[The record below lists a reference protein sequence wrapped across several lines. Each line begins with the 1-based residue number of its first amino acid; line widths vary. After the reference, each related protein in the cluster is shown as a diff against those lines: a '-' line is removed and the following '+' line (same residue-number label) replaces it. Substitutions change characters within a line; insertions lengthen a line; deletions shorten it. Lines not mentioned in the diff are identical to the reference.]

1 MIKETGDTPDKH
13 ELSMYYGDTIDLIGS
28 KVTFESGLNTVVKY
42 DKTAQ
47 TVTAVSTGTVKGK
60 ADGAEFTIE
69 VKAHP
74 VDIMLF
80 AGQSNMV
87 GSPNNAEADT
97 VIPVGAAGEAPSVFA
112 EASAPDAEGGLS
124 AVRLEG
130 QARPLTDE
138 EIQAAYFRA
147 EEAYGWFSLETLP
160 CGEKTQTIDGWLY
173 YPVEYPGMENLAD
186 LRAYL
191 RGLFSEELVDALLA
205 SGGAHPLY
213 QDVDGA
219 LYVLPTSRER
229 DESKGQADIQIK
241 PYGQA
246 GYSVIV
252 EVDLL
257 ADGGSTV
264 TGVESYAFPY
274 EFLEDRWVFTDFHLI
289 Y

>member
-1 MIKETGDTPDKH
+1 MRLWAPQCRRPVWEKER
-13 ELSMYYGDTIDLIGS
+13 GS
-28 KVTFESGLNTVVKY
+28 YEEVER
-42 DKTAQ
+42 
-47 TVTAVSTGTVKGK
+47 AVSGTG
-60 ADGAEFTIE
+60 A
-69 VKAHP
+69 
-74 VDIMLF
+74 
-80 AGQSNMV
+80 
-87 GSPNNAEADT
+87 
-97 VIPVGAAGEAPSVFA
+97 VGAGRVRRARRGRGGGGR
-112 EASAPDAEGGLS
+112 SAFRFCGGLCTGCGGRS
-124 AVRLEG
+124 VRLEG

>member
-1 MIKETGDTPDKH
+1 MKRWSVLFLALALWALAGCGGP
-13 ELSMYYGDTIDLIGS
+13 
-28 KVTFESGLNTVVKY
+28 
-42 DKTAQ
+42 A
-47 TVTAVSTGTVKGK
+47 
-60 ADGAEFTIE
+60 ADE
-69 VKAHP
+69 
-74 VDIMLF
+74 
-80 AGQSNMV
+80 
-87 GSPNNAEADT
+87 
-97 VIPVGAAGEAPSVFA
+97 GAAGEAPSVFA

-173 YPVEYPGMENLAD
+173 YPV
-186 LRAYL
+186 
-191 RGLFSEELVDALLA
+191 LA

>member
-1 MIKETGDTPDKH
+1 MNKARVLPRVAFWSVAALTLAAVCLRTAAFLTGYD
-13 ELSMYYGDTIDLIGS
+13 GDIGYFRS
-28 KVTFESGLNTVVKY
+28 AAVTVVY
-42 DKTAQ
+42 R
-47 TVTAVSTGTVKGK
+47 VLCLFVVLIPAVCG
-60 ADGAEFTIE
+60 
-69 VKAHP
+69 
-74 VDIMLF
+74 ML
-80 AGQSNMV
+80 
-87 GSPNNAEADT
+87 
-97 VIPVGAAGEAPSVFA
+97 IP
-112 EASAPDAEGGLS
+112 EGGLS

-274 EFLEDRWVFTDFHLI
+274 EFQEDRWVFTDFHLI

>member
-1 MIKETGDTPDKH
+1 
-13 ELSMYYGDTIDLIGS
+13 
-28 KVTFESGLNTVVKY
+28 
-42 DKTAQ
+42 
-47 TVTAVSTGTVKGK
+47 
-60 ADGAEFTIE
+60 
-69 VKAHP
+69 
-74 VDIMLF
+74 
-80 AGQSNMV
+80 
-87 GSPNNAEADT
+87 
-97 VIPVGAAGEAPSVFA
+97 
-112 EASAPDAEGGLS
+112 
-124 AVRLEG
+124 
-130 QARPLTDE
+130 
-138 EIQAAYFRA
+138 
-147 EEAYGWFSLETLP
+147 
-160 CGEKTQTIDGWLY
+160 
-173 YPVEYPGMENLAD
+173 MENLAD

-219 LYVLPTSRER
+219 LYVLPTSRAR